1 MNGFDGKENEETTS
15 VVSKEK
21 FQGLFLEF
29 QAQLKSYLY
38 RITANRADAEDISQD
53 TFLKA
58 YEKLATYR
66 GESSL
71 KTWVFQIATHIAFNR
86 QKHNKRWKVDVSEE
100 AKRLVMENPSLS
112 EKILLTRKESP
123 SGVYE
128 VKEHID
134 TCFTC
139 MAKNLPIEKQIA
151 LILKDIYDF
160 STKEIALILDKTY
173 PSVKHMVS
181 SSRET
186 LSDIYEN
193 RCALVNKNGV
203 CHQCKEL
210 NQWLNPFDDHEKKIK
225 TVMQELSSPNKENLY
240 ELRTQLIK
248 AIDPLQTSGFQL
260 QEVLLRCN
268 RIAMGEEDLSKL

>member
-1 MNGFDGKENEETTS
+1 MNEQNRKENEETTS

-21 FQGLFLEF
+21 FHSLFLEF
-29 QAQLKSYLY
+29 EPQLKSYLY
-38 RITANRADAEDISQD
+38 RITANRSDAEDISQD
-53 TFLKA
+53 TFVRA
-58 YEKLATYR
+58 YEKLSTYR

-71 KTWVFQIATHIAFNR
+71 KTWVFQIATHIAFNK
-86 QKHNKRWKVDVSEE
+86 QKHNKRWTVNVSEE

-112 EKILLTRKESP
+112 QKILFTRSNSP
-123 SGVYE
+123 AGAYE

-139 MAKNLPIEKQIA
+139 MAKNLPIEKQIT

-160 STKEIALILDKTY
+160 STKEISLILDRSY
-173 PSVKHMVS
+173 ASVKHMVS
-181 SSRET
+181 HSREI
-186 LSDIYEN
+186 LNEIYEY

-210 NQWLNPFDDHEKKIK
+210 NQWLNPLDDHDKKMEGVK
-225 TVMQELSSPNKENLY
+225 RDLSSSDPGSLY
-240 ELRTQLIK
+240 DLRAQLIK
-248 AIDPLQTSGFQL
+248 AIDPLQTSGFEL

-268 RIAMGEEDLSKL
+268 RIAMGEEELPKT

>member
-1 MNGFDGKENEETTS
+1 MNGLNGKQIVETTS
-15 VVSKEK
+15 VVSKDK
-21 FQGLFLEF
+21 FQSLFLEF
-29 QAQLKSYLY
+29 EAQLKSYLY
-38 RITANRADAEDISQD
+38 RITANRSDAEDISQD

-112 EKILLTRKESP
+112 QKILLTRSESP

-160 STKEIALILDKTY
+160 STKEIVLILNKSY
-173 PSVKHMVS
+173 ASVKHMVS
-181 SSRET
+181 SSREI

-210 NQWLNPFDDHEKKIK
+210 NQWLNPSDDHEQKIEIMMRALGS
-225 TVMQELSSPNKENLY
+225 TDSRNLY
-240 ELRTQLIK
+240 KLRTQLIK
-248 AIDPLQTSGFQL
+248 AIDPLQTSGSEL

-268 RIAMGEEDLSKL
+268 RIVMGEDDAIL